1 MKAKK
6 LECIDGETL
15 MDMRLESIRYCVEGL
30 LPQGVAM
37 IGGVPIIGNLCRA
50 KAMESVASFVYAF
63 PSLLPRMGLSSSA

>member
-37 IGGVPIIGNLCRA
+37 IGGVPKTVICVGQKQR
-50 KAMESVASFVYAF
+50 KAF
-63 PSLLPRMGLSSSA
+63 PQYPL